1 MSACNCL
8 QATMASFHLP
18 PSSSH
23 TKGST
28 LAAVA
33 QNQGRKGIW
42 GMLFLASPFQCRGS
56 QRRNTN
62 VKSGVY
68 HFNDKSFIFSSK
80 FQIALENF
88 SLISTVRK
96 ETCIMERKW
105 SLELTHLGLTP
116 DLPHLSFMAL
126 NASYHPSEPLYFH
139 PEKCR

>member
-18 PSSSH
+18 PSSSL

-42 GMLFLASPFQCRGS
+42 GMLFLASPSQCRGS

-68 HFNDKSFIFSSK
+68 HFSDKSFIFSSK

-88 SLISTVRK
+88 SLISTGRK

-105 SLELTHLGLTP
+105 SSEPTHLGLTP
-116 DLPHLSFMAL
+116 DLPRLSFMAL

>member
-18 PSSSH
+18 PSSSL

-42 GMLFLASPFQCRGS
+42 GMLFLASPSQCRGS

-68 HFNDKSFIFSSK
+68 HFSDKSFIFSSK

-88 SLISTVRK
+88 SLISTGRK

-105 SLELTHLGLTP
+105 SSELTHLGLTP
-116 DLPHLSFMAL
+116 NLPRLSFMAL

>member
-1 MSACNCL
+1 MSACTCL

-33 QNQGRKGIW
+33 QNQRRKGIW
-42 GMLFLASPFQCRGS
+42 GMLFLAFRFQCRAS
-56 QRRNTN
+56 QKRNTN
-62 VKSGVY
+62 VKIRVY
-68 HFNDKSFIFSSK
+68 NFSDNSFIFSSK

-88 SLISTVRK
+88 SLIFTGRK
-96 ETCIMERKW
+96 ETCIVERKW

-116 DLPHLSFMAL
+116 DLLHLSFVVL